1 MSWLRATPDLL
12 EVARAALRENVL
24 PRVAPEGRYDA
35 AMLANALGIAARELA
50 QGAAAR
56 EAEHADLGALLGD
69 PAASL
74 DELRARL
81 CREIRSG
88 SLPPAA
94 EPGCVRSCL
103 PRYGAGSRSATRITW
118 PDMTSK

>member
-56 EAEHADLGALLGD
+56 EAERADLGALLGD

-74 DELRARL
+74 DELRAPAVPRDPV
-81 CREIRSG
+81 RE
-88 SLPPAA
+88 PAA
-94 EPGCVRSCL
+94 SRRAQAACASARRGAAPARDQQPG
-103 PRYGAGSRSATRITW
+103 PPGPT
-118 PDMTSK
+118 

>member
-1 MSWLRATPDLL
+1 VSWLRATPDLL

-56 EAEHADLGALLGD
+56 EAERADLGALLGD

-94 EPGCVRSCL
+94 EPRLRALLLAAVRRRLAISN
-103 PRYGAGSRSATRITW
+103 
-118 PDMTSK
+118 PDHLARHDL

>member
-56 EAEHADLGALLGD
+56 EAERADLGALLGD

-74 DELRARL
+74 DELRVRL
-81 CREIRSG
+81 CREIRVG
-88 SLPPAA
+88 SLPEHVEPRLRAA
-94 EPGCVRSCL
+94 LLAAVRRRLAISN
-103 PRYGAGSRSATRITW
+103 
-118 PDMTSK
+118 PDHLARHDA